1 MVYVEG
7 EEKMTEIALQLQHV
21 SKRFGKHQ
29 ALDDVDLTINR
40 GDIYGLIGEN
50 GAGKTTIM
58 RLITG
63 LSPLQKGT
71 ITLLGQTSG
80 PKYRETLNRVGT
92 IIEAPAFFPHLTV
105 MQNLRLVAKQKGI
118 VNPDEVDD
126 TIELVGLSE
135 KEKSKAQKLSLGQRQ
150 RLGLGIALLGKPDL
164 LILDEP
170 INGLDPEG
178 IIEFRRL
185 LKQLN
190 QASQMTILISSH
202 ILTELYQ
209 VSTRF
214 GFIHRGRLIK
224 EIDKTSMD
232 EANQSGLM
240 VHVDNVDTTSQ
251 VLDRLRV
258 GKFTVIDDKH
268 VMIYNLVADAGLI
281 NRELLTAGVR
291 VSEIERREGSLES
304 YYTQLITDANKQ
316 EAN

>member
-1 MVYVEG
+1 MHYW
-7 EEKMTEIALQLQHV
+7 V
-21 SKRFGKHQ
+21 S
-29 ALDDVDLTINR
+29 
-40 GDIYGLIGEN
+40 LI
-50 GAGKTTIM
+50 
-58 RLITG
+58 
-63 LSPLQKGT
+63 
-71 ITLLGQTSG
+71 
-80 PKYRETLNRVGT
+80 
-92 IIEAPAFFPHLTV
+92 F
-105 MQNLRLVAKQKGI
+105 
-118 VNPDEVDD
+118 
-126 TIELVGLSE
+126 
-135 KEKSKAQKLSLGQRQ
+135 
-150 RLGLGIALLGKPDL
+150 
-164 LILDEP
+164 LILHEP
-170 INGLDPEG
+170 INVLDQEV

-258 GKFTVIDDKH
+258 GKFTVIDDEH

-304 YYTQLITDANKQ
+304 YYTQLITDANKK